1 MTTGPL
7 KPTPRAATADGAAPD
22 PTRARQSPSMS
33 RPDRADR
40 NVSAPRAPWLLIV
53 PSLALALFII
63 SYPIFN
69 IIWQSLHDVSRFGQI
84 RDFSGLQNFLNVF
97 GDPVFLSALKNTI
110 IWTVCVVVGTV
121 AISVPVAL
129 VLNQD
134 FYGRGIARTIVMLP
148 WSVSLTMTA
157 VVWRWAFNDDYGM
170 VNVTLQKL
178 GLIAG
183 PIHWL
188 ATPEYAFP
196 VEIAVGILVSIPFT
210 TTIFLGG
217 LSSVP
222 GDIYEAARIDGASAW
237 QQFRQLTLPLL
248 KPFINMAILLNVIYV
263 FNSFPIIWV
272 MTQGGPDDSTHI
284 LVTYLYELGFRLGRP
299 GEAAAVSLIMLVIL
313 FAFSVAYLRVQAK
326 RSGGAE
332 GDLA

>member
-1 MTTGPL
+1 MR
-7 KPTPRAATADGAAPD
+7 PTPRAVA
-22 PTRARQSPSMS
+22 
-33 RPDRADR
+33 
-40 NVSAPRAPWLLIV
+40 APRAPWLLIV
-53 PSLALALFII
+53 PSLVLALFII

-69 IIWQSLHDVSRFGQI
+69 IVYQSLHDVSRFGQI
-84 RDFSGLQNFLNVF
+84 RGFSGWQNFYNVLD
-97 GDPVFLSALKNTI
+97 DPMFMSVLKNTI
-110 IWTVCVVVGTV
+110 VWTICVVVGTV

-170 VNVTLQKL
+170 VNVTLQRL
-178 GLIAG
+178 GVIAG

-188 ATPEYAFP
+188 ATPQYAFP

-210 TTIFLGG
+210 TTILLGG

-222 GDIYEAARIDGASAW
+222 GDIYEAARIDGANAW
-237 QQFRQLTLPLL
+237 QQFRRLTLPLL
-248 KPFINMAILLNVIYV
+248 RPFINMAVLLNVIYV

-272 MTQGGPDDSTHI
+272 MTQGGPDESTHI
-284 LVTYLYELGFRLGRP
+284 LVTWLYELGFRLGRP
-299 GEAAAVSLIMLVIL
+299 GEAAAVSLVMLVIL
-313 FAFSVAYLRVQAK
+313 FAFSLVYLKLQSLR
-326 RSGGAE
+326 GGQAE
-332 GDLA
+332 GDAA

>member
-7 KPTPRAATADGAAPD
+7 KPTPPAAPADGVAPD

-33 RPDRADR
+33 RPDRAAR

-69 IIWQSLHDVSRFGQI
+69 IVWQSLHDVSRFGQI
-84 RDFSGLQNFLNVF
+84 RDFSGVQNFLNVF
-97 GDPVFLSALKNTI
+97 GDPVFLTALKNTI
-110 IWTVCVVVGTV
+110 IWTFCVVVGTV

-237 QQFRQLTLPLL
+237 QQFRLLTLPLL

-326 RSGGAE
+326 RGGAQ

>member
-7 KPTPRAATADGAAPD
+7 KQTPPANPAPGVATDLKS
-22 PTRARQSPSMS
+22 ARTSMS
-33 RPDRADR
+33 RPNRAER
-40 NVSAPRAPWLLIV
+40 NIALPRAPWLLIV
-53 PSLALALFII
+53 PSLVLALFII

-69 IIWQSLHDVSRFGQI
+69 IVWQSLHDVSRFGQI
-84 RDFSGLQNFLNVF
+84 RDFSGLQNFYNVF

-110 IWTVCVVVGTV
+110 IWTFCVVVGTV
-121 AISVPVAL
+121 GISVPVSL

-134 FYGRGIARTIVMLP
+134 FYGRGVARTIIMLP

-222 GDIYEAARIDGASAW
+222 SDIYEAARIDGASAW
-237 QQFRQLTLPLL
+237 QQFRKLTLPLL

-313 FAFSVAYLRVQAK
+313 FVFSVAYLRVQAK
-326 RSGGAE
+326 RGGAE

>member
-1 MTTGPL
+1 MPTGPL
-7 KPTPRAATADGAAPD
+7 RQTGHAQPAGPTTGGAPD
-22 PTRARQSPSMS
+22 RPREPTRMS
-33 RPDRADR
+33 RSNRA
-40 NVSAPRAPWLLIV
+40 VATPRAPWLLIV
-53 PSLALALFII
+53 PSLVLALFII

-69 IIWQSLHDVSRFGQI
+69 IVYQSLHDVSRFGQI
-84 RDFSGLQNFLNVF
+84 RDFSGLQNFYNVL
-97 GDPVFLSALKNTI
+97 GDPVFLIALQNTL
-110 IWTVCVVVGTV
+110 IWTFFVVVGTV
-121 AISVPVAL
+121 LISVPVAL

-170 VNVTLQKL
+170 VNVTLQRL
-178 GLIAG
+178 GLTSG

-210 TTIFLGG
+210 TTILLGG

-222 GDIYEAARIDGASAW
+222 GDIYEAARIDGASGW
-237 QQFRQLTLPLL
+237 QQFRKLTLPLL

-272 MTQGGPDDSTHI
+272 MTQGGPDNGTHI

-299 GEAAAVSLIMLVIL
+299 GEAAAVSLVMLVIL
-313 FAFSVAYLRVQAK
+313 FAFSVIYLKLQAK
-326 RSGGAE
+326 RGGGAE
-332 GDLA
+332 GELA

>member
-1 MTTGPL
+1 MSTNAQASVDQARAGRSIA
-7 KPTPRAATADGAAPD
+7 PRAA
-22 PTRARQSPSMS
+22 
-33 RPDRADR
+33 
-40 NVSAPRAPWLLIV
+40 APWWLIA
-53 PSLALALFII
+53 PSLILALFII

-69 IIWQSLHDVSRFGQI
+69 IVWQSLHEVSRFGAI
-84 RDFSGLQNFLNVF
+84 RDFTGLKNFYTVF
-97 GDPVFLSALKNTI
+97 ADPVFLDSLRRTVV
-110 IWTVCVVVGTV
+110 WTACVVGGTV
-121 AISVPVAL
+121 IISVPVAL

-134 FYGRGIARTIVMLP
+134 FHGRGIARTIVMLP

-170 VNVTLQKL
+170 VNVTLQRL
-178 GLIAG
+178 GLIGG

-188 ATPEYAFP
+188 ATPELAFP

-210 TTIFLGG
+210 VTILLGG

-222 GDIYEAARIDGASAW
+222 GDIYEAARIDGASSW

-248 KPFINMAILLNVIYV
+248 RPFVNMAILLNVIYV

-272 MTQGGPDDSTHI
+272 MTQGGPDNGTHI

-299 GEAAAVSLIMLVIL
+299 GQAAAVSLVMLIMLFV
-313 FAFSVAYLRVQAK
+313 FSVLYLRVQPSK
-326 RSGGAE
+326 E
-332 GDLA
+332 GEPA

>member
-1 MTTGPL
+1 MRPSG
-7 KPTPRAATADGAAPD
+7 RAVAT
-22 PTRARQSPSMS
+22 
-33 RPDRADR
+33 
-40 NVSAPRAPWLLIV
+40 PRAPWLLIV
-53 PSLALALFII
+53 PSLVLALFII
-63 SYPIFN
+63 SYPVFN
-69 IIWQSLHDVSRFGQI
+69 IVYQSLHEVSRFGQI
-84 RDFSGLQNFLNVF
+84 RGFNGLQNFYNVLE
-97 GDPVFLSALKNTI
+97 DPIFMSALKNTI
-110 IWTVCVVVGTV
+110 VWTFCVVVGTIL
-121 AISVPVAL
+121 ISVPVAL

-170 VNVTLQKL
+170 VNVTLQRL
-178 GLIAG
+178 GIIGG

-188 ATPEYAFP
+188 ATPQYAFP

-210 TTIFLGG
+210 TTILLGG

-237 QQFRQLTLPLL
+237 QQFRRLTLPLL
-248 KPFINMAILLNVIYV
+248 RPFINMAVLLNVIYV

-284 LVTYLYELGFRLGRP
+284 LVTYLYELGFRLGHP
-299 GEAAAVSLIMLVIL
+299 GEAAAISLVMLVIL
-313 FAFSVAYLRVQAK
+313 LAFSIVYLKLQGLRGN
-326 RSGGAE
+326 SAE

>member
-1 MTTGPL
+1 MTMGPL
-7 KPTPRAATADGAAPD
+7 KQTPPANPAPGAATDLKS
-22 PTRARQSPSMS
+22 ARTSMS
-33 RPDRADR
+33 RPDRAAR
-40 NVSAPRAPWLLIV
+40 SIALPRAPWLLIV
-53 PSLALALFII
+53 PSLVLALFII

-69 IIWQSLHDVSRFGQI
+69 IVWQSVHDVSRFGQI
-84 RDFSGLQNFLNVF
+84 RDFSGLQNFYNVF

-110 IWTVCVVVGTV
+110 IWTFCVVVGTV
-121 AISVPVAL
+121 GISVPVSL

-134 FYGRGIARTIVMLP
+134 FYGRGVARTIIMLP

-178 GLIAG
+178 GLIGG

-237 QQFRQLTLPLL
+237 QQFRKLTLPLL

-326 RSGGAE
+326 RGGAE

>member
-1 MTTGPL
+1 
-7 KPTPRAATADGAAPD
+7 
-22 PTRARQSPSMS
+22 MS
-33 RPDRADR
+33 RSSR
-40 NVSAPRAPWLLIV
+40 NAITPRAPWLLIM
-53 PSLALALFII
+53 PSLVLALFII
-63 SYPIFN
+63 SYPVFN
-69 IIWQSLHDVSRFGQI
+69 IVYQSLHEVSRFGVI
-84 RDFSGLQNFLNVF
+84 RGFSGLQNFYDVF
-97 GDPVFLSALKNTI
+97 SDPVFMGSLRRTI
-110 IWTVCVVVGTV
+110 VWTVFVVGGTV
-121 AISVPVAL
+121 FISVPVAL

-170 VNVTLQKL
+170 VNVTLQRL
-178 GLIAG
+178 GLTSG

-188 ATPEYAFP
+188 ATPALAFP
-196 VEIAVGILVSIPFT
+196 VEIGIGILVSIPFT
-210 TTIFLGG
+210 TTILLGG

-237 QQFRQLTLPLL
+237 QQFTRLTLPLMR
-248 KPFINMAILLNVIYV
+248 PFINMAILLNVIYV

-272 MTQGGPDDSTHI
+272 MTQGGPDESTHI

-299 GEAAAVSLIMLVIL
+299 GEAAAVSLIMLAVL
-313 FAFSVAYLRVQAK
+313 FSFSLVYLRLQ
-326 RSGGAE
+326 RRREE

>member
-1 MTTGPL
+1 M
-7 KPTPRAATADGAAPD
+7 
-22 PTRARQSPSMS
+22 
-33 RPDRADR
+33 
-40 NVSAPRAPWLLIV
+40 LIA

-69 IIWQSLHDVSRFGQI
+69 IVYQSLHDVSRFGAI
-84 RDFSGLQNFLNVF
+84 RGFSGWQNFQTVF
-97 GDPVFLSALKNTI
+97 ADPTFVDALERTLV
-110 IWTVCVVVGTV
+110 WTACVVGGTV
-121 AISVPVAL
+121 LISVPVAL
-129 VLNQD
+129 ILNQD
-134 FYGRGIARTIVMLP
+134 FHGRGAARTILMLP

-170 VNVTLQKL
+170 VNVTLQRF
-178 GLIAG
+178 GLIAS

-188 ATPEYAFP
+188 ATPGLAFA

-210 TTIFLGG
+210 VTILVGG

-237 QQFRQLTLPLL
+237 QQFRQLTMPLL
-248 KPFINMAILLNVIYV
+248 KPFINMAVLLNVIYV

-272 MTQGGPDDSTHI
+272 MTQGGPDNGTQI

-313 FAFSVAYLRVQAK
+313 FAFSVAYLRIQPK
-326 RSGGAE
+326 GGDTA
-332 GDLA
+332 

>member
-1 MTTGPL
+1 
-7 KPTPRAATADGAAPD
+7 
-22 PTRARQSPSMS
+22 MS
-33 RPDRADR
+33 RPASTR
-40 NVSAPRAPWLLIV
+40 PPAPWLLIV
-53 PSLALALFII
+53 PSLVLALFII

-69 IIWQSLHDVSRFGQI
+69 IVYQSLHEVSRFGAI
-84 RDFSGLQNFLNVF
+84 RGFTGLQNFYNVF
-97 GDPVFLSALKNTI
+97 ADPIFLETTRRTLV
-110 IWTVCVVVGTV
+110 WTVCVVGGTV
-121 AISVPVAL
+121 LVSVPVAL

-134 FYGRGIARTIVMLP
+134 FHGRGIARTIIMLP

-170 VNVTLQKL
+170 VNVTLHRL

-188 ATPEYAFP
+188 ATPELAFP

-210 TTIFLGG
+210 VTILLGG

-237 QQFRQLTLPLL
+237 QQFRKLTLPLMR
-248 KPFINMAILLNVIYV
+248 PFINMAILLNVIYV

-272 MTQGGPDDSTHI
+272 MTQGGPDNGTHI

-299 GEAAAVSLIMLVIL
+299 GEAAAVSLIMLVML
-313 FAFSVAYLRVQAK
+313 FAFSMVYLRMQPK
-326 RSGGAE
+326 SDSGETA
-332 GDLA
+332 

>member
-1 MTTGPL
+1 MTMGPL
-7 KPTPRAATADGAAPD
+7 KQTPPAGPATGEAPA
-22 PTRARQSPSMS
+22 PTRARNRMS
-33 RPDRADR
+33 RSQRA
-40 NVSAPRAPWLLIV
+40 VAVPRAPWLLIV

-69 IIWQSLHDVSRFGQI
+69 IVYQSLHDVSRFGQI
-84 RDFSGLQNFLNVF
+84 RGFSGLQNFYNVF
-97 GDPVFLSALKNTI
+97 ADPVFLSALQNTL
-110 IWTVCVVVGTV
+110 IWTFCVVVGTV

-129 VLNQD
+129 ILNQD

-170 VNVTLQKL
+170 VNVTLQRL
-178 GLIAG
+178 GMISG

-188 ATPEYAFP
+188 ATPQYAFP

-210 TTIFLGG
+210 TTILLGG

-326 RSGGAE
+326 RGGGAE

>member
-1 MTTGPL
+1 MTSGPPRQTGQAQPSA
-7 KPTPRAATADGAAPD
+7 PATGGAPD
-22 PTRARQSPSMS
+22 RTREPLRMS
-33 RPDRADR
+33 RSNRA
-40 NVSAPRAPWLLIV
+40 VATPRAPWLLIV
-53 PSLALALFII
+53 PSLLLALFII

-69 IIWQSLHDVSRFGQI
+69 IVYQSLHEVSRFGQI
-84 RDFSGLQNFLNVF
+84 RDFSGLQNFYNVL
-97 GDPVFLSALKNTI
+97 GDPVFMKALKNTA
-110 IWTVCVVVGTV
+110 IWTFFVVVGTV
-121 AISVPVAL
+121 LISVPVAL

-170 VNVTLQKL
+170 VNVTLQRL
-178 GLIAG
+178 GLTSG

-210 TTIFLGG
+210 TTILLGG

-237 QQFRQLTLPLL
+237 QQFRKLTLPLL

-272 MTQGGPDDSTHI
+272 MTQGGPDNGTHI

-299 GEAAAVSLIMLVIL
+299 GEAAAVSLVMLVIL
-313 FAFSVAYLRVQAK
+313 FAFSVVYLKLQAK
-326 RSGGAE
+326 RGGSAE
-332 GDLA
+332 GELA

>member
-1 MTTGPL
+1 
-7 KPTPRAATADGAAPD
+7 
-22 PTRARQSPSMS
+22 MS
-33 RPDRADR
+33 RSASPPTTTR
-40 NVSAPRAPWLLIV
+40 VSPRVSTPWLLIA
-53 PSLALALFII
+53 PSLILALFII

-69 IIWQSLHDVSRFGQI
+69 IVWQSLHEVSRFGAI
-84 RDFSGLQNFLNVF
+84 RDFTGFQNFIDVF
-97 GDPVFLSALKNTI
+97 DDPVFLEAARRTLV
-110 IWTVCVVVGTV
+110 WTACVVIGTV
-121 AISVPVAL
+121 VSSVPVAL
-129 VLNQD
+129 ILNQD

-157 VVWRWAFNDDYGM
+157 VVWRWSFNDDYGM
-170 VNVTLQKL
+170 VNVTLQRL
-178 GLIAG
+178 GLISG

-188 ATPEYAFP
+188 ATPELAFP

-210 TTIFLGG
+210 VTILLGG

-237 QQFRQLTLPLL
+237 QQFVKLTLPLL

-272 MTQGGPDDSTHI
+272 MTQGGPDNGTHI

-299 GEAAAVSLIMLVIL
+299 GQAAAVSLIMLVML
-313 FAFSVAYLRVQAK
+313 FVFSIAYLRLQPSK
-326 RSGGAE
+326 E
-332 GDLA
+332 GDTA